1 MVNALRWFWFAAVLA
16 MLSPGASAQTDRN
29 TAEALMRASGM
40 WAQLESVAPQ
50 VRAGIQAE
58 QGSRG
63 GNMPPEAR
71 EMLGDMVTEIY
82 HADKLRARTL
92 SVIARKLRKTHVP
105 ALRGWYQSPT
115 GARITALEETTASDP
130 RDPSE
135 LIQEGK
141 AFLESVTPERRALI
155 DRVIANAK
163 VAETSADMMINTAL
177 GVFAG
182 VLSMEPSGASPGLEE
197 FRTRAETQRPQMV
210 EAFRTMNAGVLA
222 KLYEP
227 LSDADLTAYA
237 DFLASKAGAH
247 FVDVARA
254 GFNAA
259 MGEAATSLGRGMP
272 AMKSRKKT

>member
-16 MLSPGASAQTDRN
+16 MLSPGASAQTDRA

-40 WAQLESVAPQ
+40 WAQLEGVAPQ
-50 VRAGIQAE
+50 VRAGIEAE

-63 GNMPPEAR
+63 GDMPPEAR
-71 EMLGDMVTEIY
+71 ELLAEMAADVY
-82 HADKLRARTL
+82 HVDKLRARTL
-92 SVIARKLRKTHVP
+92 AVIARKLRKAYVP

-115 GARITALEETTASDP
+115 GTRITALEESTATDS
-130 RDPSE
+130 RDPNQ

-155 DRVIANAK
+155 DRVITNAK

-182 VLSMEPSGASPGLEE
+182 VLSMEPAGAAPGLEE
-197 FRTRAETQRPQMV
+197 FRTRVEAQRPQMV
-210 EAFRTMNAGVLA
+210 EAFRAINTGVLA

-227 LSDADLTAYA
+227 LSDSDLTAYA
-237 DFLASKAGAH
+237 DFLGSKPGAH

-259 MGEAATSLGRGMP
+259 MGEAAASLGRGMP